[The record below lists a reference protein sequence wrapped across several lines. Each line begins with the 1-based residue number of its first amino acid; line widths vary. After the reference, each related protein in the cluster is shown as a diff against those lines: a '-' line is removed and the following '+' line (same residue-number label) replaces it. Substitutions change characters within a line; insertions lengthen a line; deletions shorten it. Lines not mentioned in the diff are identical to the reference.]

1 MTTCNDE
8 QLQPGTPCPQL
19 RSRARSAHAPV
30 VAPLALSGLVQVATI
45 GTAVALGLSWFVVL
59 AIAVGM
65 AALTTVV
72 LRRTIGSLLAGAG
85 LLVAQPYE
93 PGEQVRV
100 FVPAL
105 GSVQDAEIVRVG
117 PVNTTLMTGTG
128 IVLVPNVDMLR
139 GGAHR

>member
-8 QLQPGTPCPQL
+8 QLRPETPCPPL
-19 RSRARSAHAPV
+19 RSRAHSGRTPAV
-30 VAPLALSGLVQVATI
+30 VPLALSVLLQGAAL
-45 GTAVALGLSWFVVL
+45 GSAVALGLPWFVVL
-59 AIAVGM
+59 AIAVGV
-65 AALTTVV
+65 AALTAVV
-72 LRRTIGSLLAGAG
+72 RRRTVGSLLAGAG

-128 IVLVPNVDMLR
+128 VVVVPNVDMLR
-139 GGAHR
+139 GGAPR